1 MSRYLLDVNILLDCY
16 DAGRQTRFPDSLK
29 VVNILQERAADI
41 FISSSSLDNLH
52 FIKWKSIKDENP
64 HITAKA
70 AHELANRFIVSILD
84 YATVAKT
91 PAYIELDYDDLE
103 DSQIIASA
111 KSVEAKVVTRDAGI
125 LNKHPDIA
133 ISSAVCLQEIQ
144 QNQIQKPI
152 FFLGLKE
159 INQFYSSKFDKVFD
173 SVLNSGWYIL
183 GKEVERFEQ
192 EFAEYCEVP
201 YCVGVGNGLE
211 ALHLILRAYGIG
223 AGDEVIVP
231 ANTYIATWLAVSYT
245 GATPVPV
252 EPCEA
257 TYNINP
263 ARIEAAI
270 TPRTKAILVVHLYGQ
285 PVDFEPVRDLAQR
298 NGLKIIED
306 AAQAHGARYR
316 GQRVGG
322 LGDAAGFSFY
332 PGKNLGALG
341 DGGAVTTH
349 DAALAE
355 QIRVLR
361 NYGSRIKYHN
371 EVIGY
376 NSRLDE
382 LQAAFLRVKLPHLDA
397 DNARRKAVAER
408 YLNGLADFDCIL
420 PVVPDWAE
428 PVWHLFV
435 IRHPQRD
442 ALQQFLAE
450 RGIGTMIH
458 YPIPPHLQPAYAN
471 GGFGHYPIAEAIH
484 REVLSLPMVPM
495 LSVAEVDRV
504 ICALRSF
511 A

>member
-1 MSRYLLDVNILLDCY
+1 MADKLIIDNNIALDILLDRL
-16 DAGRQTRFPDSLK
+16 DVSP
-29 VVNILQERAADI
+29 NIYAVYKKLRELPHIYLSTSQLHNI
-41 FISSSSLDNLH
+41 H
-52 FIKWKSIKDENP
+52 FIFCREAKKSRHIEVIK
-64 HITAKA
+64 
-70 AHELANRFIVSILD
+70 HEWSLFLKMFVL
-84 YATVAKT
+84 VKT
-91 PAYIELDYDDLE
+91 PACLDIDNILFESDPEDYLIE
-103 DSQIIASA
+103 ASA
-111 KSVEAKVVTRDAGI
+111 RSIGARIITRDKAFLI
-125 LNKHPDIA
+125 RSDMTVSIDDF
-133 ISSAVCLQEIQ
+133 LQRV
-144 QNQIQKPI
+144 N
-152 FFLGLKE
+152 KE
-159 INQFYSSKFDKVFD
+159 ISTIPFLDIQLINENHTTGLECALDKVIR
-173 SVLNSGWYIL
+173 SGWYIL

-382 LQAAFLRVKLPHLDA
+382 LQAAFLRVKLPYLDA

-420 PVVPDWAE
+420 PLIPDWAD
-428 PVWHLFV
+428 PVWHLFI

-450 RGIGTMIH
+450 RGIATMIH

-484 REVLSLPMVPM
+484 REVLSLPMGPM

-504 ICALRSF
+504 ICAVRSF